1 MVAKFYGIKKVFF
14 NPEMSSIQTDINQ
27 IIRSIRKYLLL
38 PLLLVFMI
46 SCDQSSQVMSPDE
59 DHDSATDVRAITGNE
74 SHSSIPGRFII
85 TLEPKSDPSAVASE
99 FDVSP
104 DYVYRTVINGFA
116 GEISEAA
123 RNGLMRDNRVVR
135 VERDGVVTTSGTT
148 QENATWG
155 LDRIDQREL
164 PLDDKYVYTEVGT
177 GVDAYIL
184 DTGIL
189 YTHEEFQGRV
199 ATDFFFDAFSD
210 GQNGNDCNG
219 HGTHV
224 AGTVGGAV
232 YGVAK
237 DVNLV
242 AVRVLDC
249 NGSGTFS
256 GVIAGMDWVAENAS
270 GPSVANMSL
279 GGGSSETVDDAVERM
294 FDAGVPVIVAAGNG
308 DRRGREQDA
317 CGSSPAGADRAYTI
331 GATSSNDSKTSWSNY
346 GDCVNMFA
354 PGASITAAWHTGDTA
369 INTISGTSMAAP
381 HVAGVAALYLQN
393 NPNASSQDV
402 YNAITEFSTK
412 NIVTNSRTDNNHMV
426 YSLLGDSDGG
436 SGGDDGDDGDTPNEP
451 PSASFTF
458 TCDDL
463 NCDFDASGSSDSDGT
478 ITVYDWDFGD
488 GSSGTGEFA
497 SHSYGS
503 DGTYTVTLTVTDD
516 GGATDSDSQNVSV
529 SDSSD
534 DGGDNGDVG
543 DNSPVI
549 DSFTASA
556 RSTGPWLRGTV
567 NWTVSDEDGDLD
579 TVVVEMLDGTSVVDT
594 VTINVSGSSASGETE
609 LRTRGGADSVRI
621 TVTDKN
627 GNTSTDT
634 KPV

>member
-1 MVAKFYGIKKVFF
+1 M
-14 NPEMSSIQTDINQ
+14 
-27 IIRSIRKYLLL
+27 RKHLLV
-38 PLLLVFMI
+38 PLLLIFMI
-46 SCDQSSQVMSPDE
+46 SCDQSSQMMNPDE
-59 DHDSATDVRAITGNE
+59 NHDSATDVSAITGNE
-74 SHSSIPGRFII
+74 SHSTIPGRFIV
-85 TLEPKSDPSAVASE
+85 TLEPRSNPSAVASE
-99 FDVSP
+99 FDVTP

-116 GEISEAA
+116 GEISYAA

-135 VERDGVVTTSGTT
+135 VERDGVVTTSGTI

-155 LDRIDQREL
+155 LDRIDQRKL
-164 PLDDKYVYTEVGT
+164 PLDGNYVYTDVGT

-199 ATDFFFDAFSD
+199 YTDFFFDAFSD

-294 FDAGVPVIVAAGNG
+294 FDAGIPVIVAAGNG

-317 CGSSPAGADRAYTI
+317 CGASPAGADRAYTI

-346 GDCVNMFA
+346 GSCVNMFA
-354 PGASITAAWHTGDTA
+354 PGAGITAAWYTSDTA
-369 INTISGTSMAAP
+369 TNTISGTSMAAP

-402 YNAITEFSTK
+402 YDAVTEFSTK
-412 NIVTNSRTDNNHMV
+412 DIVTNSRTDNNHMV
-426 YSLLGDSDGG
+426 YSLLGGSDDG
-436 SGGDDGDDGDTPNEP
+436 SDGDDGDDADIPNEP
-451 PSASFTF
+451 PMASFTF
-458 TCDDL
+458 ACEDL
-463 NCDFDASGSSDSDGT
+463 NCDFDVSGSSDSDGT
-478 ITVYDWDFGD
+478 ITSYDWDFGD
-488 GSSGTGEFA
+488 GSSGSGEFV
-497 SHSYGS
+497 SHMFGA

-529 SDSSD
+529 SGSSD
-534 DGGDNGDVG
+534 DGGDNGEVG

-549 DSFTASA
+549 ENFTVSG
-556 RSTGPWLRGTV
+556 RSTGPWLRATAD
-567 NWTVSDEDGDLD
+567 WTVSDEDGDLD
-579 TVVVEMLDGTSVVDT
+579 TVVVEMLDGTSVVDS
-594 VTINVSGSSASGETE
+594 VTTNVSGSSASGETE
-609 LRTRGGADSVRI
+609 LRTRGSADSVRI
-621 TVTDKN
+621 TVTDEN
-627 GNTSTDT
+627 GNTTTDT
-634 KPV
+634 RSI

>member
-1 MVAKFYGIKKVFF
+1 
-14 NPEMSSIQTDINQ
+14 
-27 IIRSIRKYLLL
+27 
-38 PLLLVFMI
+38 MI
-46 SCDQSSQVMSPDE
+46 SCDQSSQVMNPSQDQ
-59 DHDSATDVRAITGNE
+59 DSVTDVKEITGNE
-74 SHSSIPGRFII
+74 SHANIPGRFIV
-85 TLEPKSDPSAVASE
+85 TLEPKSDQSEVAGE
-99 FDVSP
+99 FDVTP
-104 DYVYRTVINGFA
+104 DFVYRTVLNGFA

-148 QENATWG
+148 QQNATWG
-155 LDRIDQREL
+155 LDRVDQREL
-164 PLDDKYVYTEVGT
+164 PLDGKYVYTEEGT

-199 ATDFFFDAFSD
+199 YTDFFFDAFSD
-210 GQNGNDCNG
+210 GQNGEDCNG

-308 DRRGREQDA
+308 DRRGRELDA

-346 GDCVNMFA
+346 GDCVDMFA

-381 HVAGVAALYLQN
+381 YVAGVAALYLQN
-393 NPNASSQDV
+393 NPNAGSQDV
-402 YNAITEFSTK
+402 YDAITEFSTK
-412 NIVTNSRTDNNHMV
+412 SIVTNSRTDNNHML
-426 YSLLGDSDGG
+426 YSLLGGSDDG
-436 SGGDDGDDGDTPNEP
+436 SGGDDGDDGDDGDTPNEP
-451 PSASFTF
+451 PTASFTF

-478 ITVYDWDFGD
+478 ITGYDWDFGD
-488 GSSGTGEFA
+488 GSSGSGEFV
-497 SHSYGS
+497 SHTYGA
-503 DGTYTVTLTVTDD
+503 DGTYTVTLTVTDND
-516 GGATDSDSQNVSV
+516 GDTGSDSQNVSV

-534 DGGDNGDVG
+534 DGGDDDGEVG

-549 DSFTASA
+549 DNFTASG
-556 RSTGPWLRGTV
+556 RTTGPWQRATA

-579 TVVVEMLDGTSVVDT
+579 TVVIEMLDGSSVVDSA
-594 VTINVSGSSASGETE
+594 TINVSGSSGSGETE
-609 LRTRGGADSVRI
+609 LRTRGGADTVRL
-621 TVTDKN
+621 TVTDEN
-627 GNTSTDT
+627 GNTTSDT
-634 KPV
+634 RSI